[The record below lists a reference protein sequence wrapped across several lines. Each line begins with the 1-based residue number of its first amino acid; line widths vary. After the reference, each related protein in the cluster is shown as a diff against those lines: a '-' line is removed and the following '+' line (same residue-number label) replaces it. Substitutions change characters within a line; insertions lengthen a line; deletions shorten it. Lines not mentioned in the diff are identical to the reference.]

1 MSAASMKV
9 PPMHPSFLRSV
20 LLVSVIA
27 LLPATNAAVA
37 TADTAINKEF
47 APFWTVYDHIK
58 TYYVDQ
64 TEDKKLVEGA
74 IDGMLKSLDPHSSYE
89 TGTEYDNLRSLTDGN
104 YGGLGLSVTLEQGT
118 VKIIAPTADTPAS
131 RAGLKPGDYITH
143 IDGNFIIGGTINE
156 AVDKMRG
163 KPGTQVKLTI
173 LRAGR
178 DKPFDVTLTRAVI
191 EIKAVKWEVKGQVG
205 YLDINQFSRNVGLDV
220 RNALIGID
228 KKLGHHPLG
237 YVVDLRSN
245 PGGLLNEAVDVSD
258 EFLESG
264 EIVSQRSRDPRDTLR
279 WKARPGDDAHGLP
292 VIVLVDVGSASA
304 SEIVAGALQDQH
316 RALIMGQRSFGKGS
330 VQSIFELGGKRALRL
345 TTARYF
351 TPSGRSIQE
360 GGIEPDITVPQI
372 SDPDLAARL
381 QPREADLRRH
391 LVNQNKVDNK
401 ILESDEK
408 VDPRFAATPEQLKAK
423 GITDFQLSYA
433 LETLNRLA
441 KTPDGLAKMGAH

>member
-1 MSAASMKV
+1 MKFMLFRSA
-9 PPMHPSFLRSV
+9 
-20 LLVSVIA
+20 LLVSVVA
-27 LLPATNAAVA
+27 LLPATNAAIA
-37 TADTAINKEF
+37 TADGAINREF
-47 APFWTVYDHIK
+47 APFWIVYEHIR
-58 TYYVDQ
+58 TYYVDK
-64 TEDKKLVEGA
+64 TDDKKLVDGA
-74 IDGMLKSLDPHSSYE
+74 IDGMLKSLDPHSAYE

-118 VKIIAPTADTPAS
+118 VKVIAPTADTPAA

-173 LRAGR
+173 LRSGR
-178 DKPFDVTLTRAVI
+178 DKPFDVVITRAVI
-191 EIKAVKWEVKGQVG
+191 EIKPVKWETKGQVG
-205 YLDINQFSRNVGLDV
+205 VIDINQFSRNTGVDV

-237 YVVDLRSN
+237 YIVDLRSN

-258 EFLESG
+258 EFLQSG

-279 WKARPGDDAHGLP
+279 WKARPGDDAHSLP

-330 VQSIFELGGKRALRL
+330 VQSIFEFGGKRALRL
-345 TTARYF
+345 TTARYY

-360 GGIEPDITVPQI
+360 GGIEPDITVPQL
-372 SDPDLAARL
+372 SDPDYSSRL
-381 QPREADLRRH
+381 QPREADLRKH

-401 ILESDEK
+401 ILESDDK
-408 VDPRFAATPEQLKAK
+408 PDPRFAATPEQLKAK
-423 GITDFQLSYA
+423 GITDFQLNYA

-441 KTPDGLAKMGAH
+441 KTPDGLARMGGH

>member
-1 MSAASMKV
+1 MKAR
-9 PPMHPSFLRSV
+9 PMNSSLVRSV
-20 LLVSVIA
+20 LLVSVMA
-27 LLPATNAAVA
+27 LLPATNAAIA
-37 TADTAINKEF
+37 TADTAVNKEF

-58 TYYVDQ
+58 TYYVDK
-64 TEDKKLVEGA
+64 TDDKKLVDGA

-118 VKIIAPTADTPAS
+118 VKIIAPTADTPAA

-156 AVDKMRG
+156 AVDRMRG
-163 KPGTQVKLTI
+163 KPGTPVKLTI

-178 DKPFDVTLTRAVI
+178 DKPFDVTIVRAVI
-191 EIKAVKWEVKGQVG
+191 EIKAVKWETKGNVG
-205 YLDINQFSRNVGLDV
+205 VIDINQFSRNAGLDV
-220 RNALIGID
+220 RSALIGID

-237 YVVDLRSN
+237 YIVDLRSN

-330 VQSIFELGGKRALRL
+330 VQSIFEFGGKRALRL
-345 TTARYF
+345 TTARYY

-360 GGIEPDITVPQI
+360 GGIEPDIAVPQI
-372 SDPDLAARL
+372 SDPDFNSRL
-381 QPREADLRRH
+381 QPREADLRKH

-401 ILESDEK
+401 ILESDDK
-408 VDPRFAATPEQLKAK
+408 PDPRFSATPEQLKAK
-423 GITDFQLSYA
+423 GITDFQMNYA

-441 KTPDGLAKMGAH
+441 KTPTGLAKMGAK